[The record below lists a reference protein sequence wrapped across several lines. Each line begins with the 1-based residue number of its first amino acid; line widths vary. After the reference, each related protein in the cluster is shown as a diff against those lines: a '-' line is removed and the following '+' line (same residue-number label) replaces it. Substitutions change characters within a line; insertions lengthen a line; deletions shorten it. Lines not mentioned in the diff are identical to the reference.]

1 MVHRKKV
8 SMPLKGG
15 CQCDKLRFELSAP
28 PLMLYACHCTNCQKQ
43 TGSAFVLSTAIV
55 ENTFSFIEGE
65 PAKVEWTADSE
76 TQRYGLYCSD
86 CGGRICNGQTP
97 SIGVLSLRAG
107 TFDEKSWVRPAAHI
121 WVKSAQPWIKFE
133 ADDLLYDGQPTDYT
147 PIAERF
153 RSFGAFSA

>member
-1 MVHRKKV
+1 MVHCNKV

-15 CQCDKLRFELSAP
+15 CQCGRLRYELSAP

-43 TGSAFVLSTAIV
+43 TGSAFVLSTAIL
-55 ENTFSFIEGE
+55 ENTLAFTDGE
-65 PAKVEWTADSE
+65 PAKIEWTADSGAK
-76 TQRYGLYCSD
+76 RYGLFCGD

-107 TFDEKSWVRPAAHI
+107 TFDDKSWLRPAAHI
-121 WVKSAQPWIKFE
+121 WVKSAQAWIKFE
-133 ADDLLYDGQPTDYT
+133 ADDLLYNEQPTDYS

-153 RSFGAFSA
+153 RSFGHFPA

>member
-1 MVHRKKV
+1 MAKV
-8 SMPLKGG
+8 SLPLKGG
-15 CQCDKLRFELSAP
+15 CQCGKLRYELSAP

-55 ENTFSFIEGE
+55 ENAFSFTEGA
-65 PAKVEWTADSE
+65 PARVEWTADSGAS
-76 TQRYGLYCSD
+76 RYGLYCGD
-86 CGGRICNGQTP
+86 CGGRICNGQEP

-107 TFDEKSWVRPAAHI
+107 TLDDTSWIRPAAHI

-133 ADDLLYDGQPTDYT
+133 ADDLLYDGQPADYA

-153 RSFGAFSA
+153 RSFGHFSA